1 MNIHEIVRA
10 EEWVMARQALV
21 EDLTRLRHQ
30 LYADPCD
37 LPWVRA
43 ASAFAFDGATLAALF
58 GGPEQ
63 SAQAWSGMFDRLEGY
78 LRTVN

>member
-1 MNIHEIVRA
+1 MHIHETVRA
-10 EEWVMARQALV
+10 DEWVVARQALV

-43 ASAFAFDGATLAALF
+43 TPAFAFDGLALAALF
-58 GGPEQ
+58 GTPEQ
-63 SAQAWSGMFDRLEGY
+63 SAQAWSGMFDKLEGY
-78 LRTVN
+78 LRTLN